1 MRKVPRIAPAQTT
14 GGRQNKQGRGGIG
27 SVMRGRMLTLSHN
40 VFTQRQNRRELRTLA
55 ALPRNRRRQSLHARM
70 RKKRTD
76 THAQTQLLLNCGNHL
91 KSRQRM
97 TTRSEEI
104 LIHAETLTTQHAR
117 NNRAQLLLQQT
128 VRALSLRSLRGQV
141 EGRQQLAISLTGGA
155 HRQSMQG
162 MPQGRNHV
170 VRQNLRTMLARRLH
184 QLLGTLGGHV
194 AHLQHRRQGR
204 LTQTA
209 VQQSHRSAHALN
221 RGKSHLNIAQ
231 LQALTA
237 HLNLV
242 IRAAAVTND
251 GATIGKNL
259 PARQIARTVQAL
271 ALTVQQR
278 ERTGRSLLHKSRRS
292 RLRVILIA
300 ACQLH
305 TRQVQLT
312 RHAHRHGVAGRVK
325 NQGAGVP
332 DRLANGHALALRV
345 GGSLPEGHVHRRLG
359 RAVQV
364 QRVHAQNLARSLH
377 LVLLQSLA
385 RADHVAQGLLSPLTE
400 AGIREDAARRRRR
413 GQRRKH
419 GRHKMHRR
427 DGLFGNHTRQVGGVA
442 LPIRGGN
449 DHGGTL
455 GERPVQLPHVHV
467 KGDGGLVQN
476 AVALPHRNLVLLP
489 AQAVINRAVADG
501 NTLRPARGAG
511 GEEHVSVLVQAGFRA
526 RKLLG
531 GGCRGGG

>member
-1 MRKVPRIAPAQTT
+1 MRKVPRITPAQTT
-14 GGRQNKQGRGGIG
+14 RRRQNKQRRGGIG
-27 SVMRGRMLTLSHN
+27 SVMRGRLFS
-40 VFTQRQNRRELRTLA
+40 QRQNRRELRTLA
-55 ALPRNRRRQSLHARM
+55 TLARNRCRQSLHGRM
-70 RKKRTD
+70 RKQRTD
-76 THAQTQLLLNCGNHL
+76 AHAQTQLLLNRGNHL

-97 TTRSEEI
+97 TTRGKEI
-104 LIHAETLTTQHAR
+104 LIHAKTLTTQHTG

-128 VRALSLRSLRGQV
+128 VRALSIRSLGGQV
-141 EGRQQLAISLTGGA
+141 QGRQQLAIRLTGGA
-155 HRQSMQG
+155 HRQSRQG
-162 MPQGRNHV
+162 MPQGRHHV
-170 VRQNLRTMLARRLH
+170 VRQNLRTMLTRRLH
-184 QLLGTLGGHV
+184 QLLGTLGGHI

-237 HLNLV
+237 HLNLIV
-242 IRAAAVTND
+242 RAAAVAND

-271 ALTVQQR
+271 TLTVQQC
-278 ERTGRSLLHKSRRS
+278 ERTGRSLLHESRRG
-292 RLRVILIA
+292 RLRVVLVA
-300 ACQLH
+300 ARQLH
-305 TRQVQLT
+305 TRQVQFA

-345 GGSLPEGHVHRRLG
+345 GGGLPEGHVHRRLG
-359 RAVQV
+359 RAVEV

-377 LVLLQSLA
+377 LVLLQSLT
-385 RADHVAQGLLSPLTE
+385 RADHIAQGLLSTLTE
-400 AGIREDAARRRRR
+400 AGISQDAARRRRR

-419 GRHKMHRR
+419 GRHKVHRR
-427 DGLFGNHTRQVGGVA
+427 DGLLGNHARQVGGVA
-442 LPIRGGN
+442 VTLRGGN

-501 NTLRPARGAG
+501 NALRPARGAG

-526 RKLLG
+526 RKLLS
-531 GGCRGGG
+531 GGC